1 MGRVMKI
8 SPTTPPAAARVGVRI
23 FAGSASA
30 PGPRTA
36 FRSLMFGVAKSSAA
50 PEPGR
55 ALAVRTQPRGP
66 DLAARGAHE
75 PPAVDRGLRETRDD
89 GDMRDDGDTRAPGDE
104 QALDPSVRHAAQLAP
119 PMQASDPPPADA
131 AKAEVARRG
140 SLEELLPALVRRIA
154 WGGDARR
161 GSVRIEL
168 GAGELAGGT
177 VVVHADDGCVR
188 VELTVPSGIDSGV
201 WRERIE
207 RRLVARGLDVASVDV
222 R

>member
-1 MGRVMKI
+1 
-8 SPTTPPAAARVGVRI
+8 
-23 FAGSASA
+23 
-30 PGPRTA
+30 
-36 FRSLMFGVAKSSAA
+36 MFGVAKSSAA
-50 PEPGR
+50 SEPRR
-55 ALAVRTQPRGP
+55 ALAVQTQPRGP
-66 DLAARGAHE
+66 DVAARAARE
-75 PPAVDRGLRETRDD
+75 PPEADRGSRET
-89 GDMRDDGDTRAPGDE
+89 RDDGDTRAPGDE
-104 QALDPSVRHAAQLAP
+104 QSLDPSVRHAAQLAP

-131 AKAEVARRG
+131 AKAEIARRG

-168 GAGELAGGT
+168 GAGQLAGGT

-207 RRLVARGLDVASVDV
+207 RRLVARGLDVGSVDV

>member
-1 MGRVMKI
+1 
-8 SPTTPPAAARVGVRI
+8 
-23 FAGSASA
+23 
-30 PGPRTA
+30 
-36 FRSLMFGVAKSSAA
+36 MFGVAKSSAA
-50 PEPGR
+50 SEPGR
-55 ALAVRTQPRGP
+55 ALAVQTQPRGP
-66 DLAARGAHE
+66 DVAARAARE
-75 PPAVDRGLRETRDD
+75 PPEADRGSRET
-89 GDMRDDGDTRAPGDE
+89 RDDGDTRAPGDE
-104 QALDPSVRHAAQLAP
+104 QSLDPSVRHAAQLAP

-131 AKAEVARRG
+131 AKAEIARRG

-168 GAGELAGGT
+168 GAGQLAGGT

-207 RRLVARGLDVASVDV
+207 RRLVARGLDVGSVDV